1 MEATVNVNVTV
12 SLEEATIQSIGR
24 IFTACVGGAR
34 PTPPPTPAPVQTRAA
49 APAPAPTP
57 APAPAPA
64 PAPKAET
71 IDNMTLNQAVK
82 AAQARGVEAD
92 AIRAVFNKY
101 GIKSSRECPSER
113 RQALLDELN
122 GLKSDAF

>member
-1 MEATVNVNVTV
+1 MEGSFTINVKV
-12 SLEEATIQSIGR
+12 SLEEATIQYIGR

-49 APAPAPTP
+49 APAPAP
-57 APAPAPA
+57 
-64 PAPKAET
+64 APKAEA

-113 RQALLDELN
+113 RQALLDEIN

>member
-1 MEATVNVNVTV
+1 MEGSFTINVKV

-49 APAPAPTP
+49 
-57 APAPAPA
+57 APA

-101 GIKSSRECPSER
+101 GIKSSRECPPER